1 MTLVKRLQG
10 EDQREQG
17 KGYSSNLQSDSAVL
31 IHIHKRRR
39 KNRAYRRI
47 GRPHE
52 VRGDGAE
59 SSAHPF
65 VRFRVLI
72 QCCEL
77 PLLIVRRVVR
87 PLASSSPTVAPP
99 AAHYLPERGSIIQIA
114 PPLCRKRN
122 LNHRTDRNSKY
133 VFWSSG
139 RDSSRLRQDV
149 ACQRN
154 HTKRA
159 AVRGHIE

>member
-1 MTLVKRLQG
+1 
-10 EDQREQG
+10 
-17 KGYSSNLQSDSAVL
+17 
-31 IHIHKRRR
+31 
-39 KNRAYRRI
+39 
-47 GRPHE
+47 
-52 VRGDGAE
+52 
-59 SSAHPF
+59 
-65 VRFRVLI
+65 LI

-87 PLASSSPTVAPP
+87 PLASSSPPVAPP
-99 AAHYLPERGSIIQIA
+99 AAHYLPKRGSIIQIA

-139 RDSSRLRQDV
+139 RDSSRLRHDV